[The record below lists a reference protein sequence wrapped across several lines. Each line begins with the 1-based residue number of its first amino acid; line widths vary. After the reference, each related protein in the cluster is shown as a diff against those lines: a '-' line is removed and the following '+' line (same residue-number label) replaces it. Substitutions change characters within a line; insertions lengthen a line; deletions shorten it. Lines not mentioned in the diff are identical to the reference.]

1 MAKQDHF
8 STYSMDGAVITEM
21 IADIARHTKR
31 GIRMIQVA
39 ATSALMHA
47 GKHGDLTLLT
57 KLFDTMGNA
66 WFRSSLAKWCT
77 THGPVRYSTAD
88 KVFVF
93 VKDEAKRAEFKASI
107 EANEGEVGNKLL
119 ETPWDQAA
127 EDKGFQGFDLLK
139 QAKSLLNRTKGVL
152 TDDEKKAHKD
162 NAIDNELLAGIAKL
176 CAEADLRRT
185 VNAGAVK
192 AEQAVAA

>member
-8 STYSMDGAVITEM
+8 QTYSMDGAVITAM
-21 IADIARHTKR
+21 IDDIARHTKR
-31 GIRMIQVA
+31 GVRLIQVA

-77 THGPVRYSTAD
+77 THGPVRYSTSD
-88 KVFVF
+88 KAFVF
-93 VKDEAKRAEFKASI
+93 VKDTAKREEFSAKL
-107 EANEGEVGNKLL
+107 EADEAGLGATLL

-127 EDKGFQGFDLLK
+127 EDKGFMGFDLLK
-139 QAKSLLNRTKGVL
+139 QAKSLLNRTKGVM

-162 NAIDNELLAGIAKL
+162 NAIDTDLLAGIAKL